1 MCAGA
6 TTAQQS
12 LAPVAQHTPQPIAPA
27 ATTRIT
33 LMVYYARRFD
43 RLTEL
48 VLATGVLG
56 SILKH
61 NEFLREAI
69 IRQCPRYFPSSI
81 VFEIRSTHLGRN
93 GIFETTD

>member
-1 MCAGA
+1 MCDWKLVNALAFIMFDFADFMFYARSATERHALMCAGV

-43 RLTEL
+43 
-48 VLATGVLG
+48 
-56 SILKH
+56 
-61 NEFLREAI
+61 
-69 IRQCPRYFPSSI
+69 
-81 VFEIRSTHLGRN
+81 
-93 GIFETTD
+93 